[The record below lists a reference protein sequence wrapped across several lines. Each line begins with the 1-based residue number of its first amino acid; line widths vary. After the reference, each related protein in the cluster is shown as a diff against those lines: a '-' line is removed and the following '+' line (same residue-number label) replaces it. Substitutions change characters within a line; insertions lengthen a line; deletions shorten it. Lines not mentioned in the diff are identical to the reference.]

1 MNKPIPTSVH
11 AALDYATAAAFVA
24 TPHLFGATKVGQR
37 VMYGFAAATVL
48 SSSLTKYELGIWKIL
63 PMKAHLALD
72 AASGLL
78 IGASAFMHKQ
88 SQSRGVLVGL
98 GLFEIAAALLTQ
110 TTSPVE
116 HQAQRRAFVPKPL
129 RALVGAKEH
138 STRKG

>member
-11 AALDYATAAAFVA
+11 GVLDLVTAATFA
-24 TPHLFGATKVGQR
+24 TTPRLFGATKVGQR

-48 SSSLTKYELGIWKIL
+48 YSSLTKYELGIWKIL

-78 IGASAFMHKQ
+78 IGASAVMHKQ
-88 SQSRGVLVGL
+88 SQSRGILVGL

-116 HQAQRRAFVPKPL
+116 RQEQRRAFLPKPL
-129 RALVGAKEH
+129 RTLVGQA
-138 STRKG
+138 